1 MIYLIATI
9 TTASA
14 RAHALLTERHHR
26 LADDRDAGD
35 ALQTGIIAALLGAAA
50 LAIVAIIV
58 AAVNRYGSR
67 IGGL

>member
-14 RAHALLTERHHR
+14 RAHALLTERHTR
-26 LADDRDAGD
+26 LVDNRDAGD
-35 ALQTGIIAALLGAAA
+35 ALQTGIIVALLGGGVTGGGIIAAA
-50 LAIVAIIV
+50 VS
-58 AAVNRYGSR
+58 RYGLK

>member
-14 RAHALLTERHHR
+14 RAHALLTERHTR
-26 LADDRDAGD
+26 LVDNRDAGD
-35 ALQTGIIAALLGAAA
+35 ALQTGIIVALLGAAA
-50 LAIVAIIV
+50 LVIGGIIA
-58 AAVNRYGSR
+58 AAVSRYGLK